1 MPFALRVPVTF
12 APVPV
17 ITTVVLPADTKS
29 TLPLLLT
36 VMFEVPSINVP
47 VKNDAETK
55 FPPATLP
62 KVPLPVASTAPAV
75 VKLPPDTLPVAATTP
90 TVVIFPPITLPVAST
105 TPAVVMFPPATL
117 PVAETS
123 PTVVKF
129 PPITLPVTST
139 TPADVKLEP
148 DTLPVNVPTPVA
160 TIPVESIFAISE
172 PPTFNSMLPSAAG
185 IETLDVPFA
194 IPDVSIPDKNAPLP

>member
-62 KVPLPVASTAPAV
+62 KVPLPVTD
-75 VKLPPDTLPVAATTP
+75 KIPPVL
-90 TVVIFPPITLPVAST
+90 
-105 TPAVVMFPPATL
+105 MFPPA
-117 PVAETS
+117 
-123 PTVVKF
+123 
-129 PPITLPVTST
+129 
-139 TPADVKLEP
+139 
-148 DTLPVNVPTPVA
+148 TLPVNVPTPVA
-160 TIPVESIFAISE
+160 ITLPRSKLPLVITMPVSVTFAVS
-172 PPTFNSMLPSAAG
+172 PPLTFN
-185 IETLDVPFA
+185 
-194 IPDVSIPDKNAPLP
+194 

>member
-55 FPPATLP
+55 FPPDTLP
-62 KVPLPVASTAPAV
+62 KVPLPVAETRPAV
-75 VKLPPDTLPVAATTP
+75 VMFPPDTLPVADTTP
-90 TVVIFPPITLPVAST
+90 TVV
-105 TPAVVMFPPATL
+105 M
-117 PVAETS
+117 
-123 PTVVKF
+123 F

-139 TPADVKLEP
+139 TPADVKLPP
-148 DTLPVNVPTPVA
+148 DTLPVA
-160 TIPVESIFAISE
+160 
-172 PPTFNSMLPSAAG
+172 
-185 IETLDVPFA
+185 
-194 IPDVSIPDKNAPLP
+194 

>member
-1 MPFALRVPVTF
+1 MSK
-12 APVPV
+12 PVPLMTAV
-17 ITTVVLPADTKS
+17 EFPAETKS
-29 TLPLLLT
+29 MLPLFVI

-75 VKLPPDTLPVAATTP
+75 VKLPPDTLPVADTTP

-105 TPAVVMFPPATL
+105 TPAVVMFPPATF

-123 PTVVKF
+123 PTVVKL

-160 TIPVESIFAISE
+160 MIPVESIFAISA
-172 PPTFNSMLPSAAG
+172 PSTFNSMLPSTFG
-185 IETLDVPFA
+185 IRTLDVPFCMPEA
-194 IPDVSIPDKNAPLP
+194 SIPVN